1 MRAAL
6 GRWRTPLRR
15 GRSDAG
21 LGSGARAGGDRSQVQ
36 SATLRT
42 HLMDSIVNGARIHY
56 ERDGAGMPLILLH
69 AGVADHRMWNP
80 QVSAFSKHFDVI
92 RPDFRGCGESELPP
106 GAWNPREDVL
116 ALMDQLQ
123 LKPAHLVGCSIG
135 GGLALDFALDHRE
148 RGSKLVLVGSGPSG
162 QEDDPRHEHLFAE
175 AMAAEKSGDPDSI
188 NQADMNLWLD
198 GPNRPRGY
206 VAEPLRSL
214 FREMNGK
221 NIGVDWSKS
230 PTVKLDP
237 PAVKRLHEVTARVLV
252 IVGDKDLQ
260 PLQESAD
267 LMAESISGARKA
279 VVKDAA

>member
-1 MRAAL
+1 
-6 GRWRTPLRR
+6 
-15 GRSDAG
+15 
-21 LGSGARAGGDRSQVQ
+21 
-36 SATLRT
+36 
-42 HLMDSIVNGARIHY
+42 MDSIINGARIHY

-116 ALMDQLQ
+116 ALMDELQ

-135 GGLALDFALDHRE
+135 GGLALDFALDHPE
-148 RGSKLVLVGSGPSG
+148 RVSKLVLVGSGPSG
-162 QEDDPRHEHLFAE
+162 QEDDPLHEHLFAE

-206 VAEPLRSL
+206 VAEPVRSL

-279 VVKDAA
+279 VIKDAAHLPNLEHPEEFNRLVLDFLLS